1 MKSKLV
7 LAHISMFLVALFYAS
22 NFTIAKQVM
31 PEYIQPFGFIVLR
44 VIAASILFWI
54 SHTLFIREKVEN
66 KDMLWMALC
75 AVFGVAVNQ
84 LMFFKGLNLTTP
96 INGALIM
103 LTTPILVLL
112 ISAVALKERITSL
125 KVIGISLGVIGAL
138 VLIWGNSTSTVP
150 NAPNPLLGNIFI
162 GINAA
167 SYACYLIL
175 IKPLMAKYHPITILK
190 WIFSIG
196 LLYVLPFGLGEFRA
210 IEWSTFSTNIWLA
223 VIYVLVVVTFLAYLF
238 NAAALKVV
246 NPSVVGT
253 YIYLQPLLA
262 GTIAVLAG
270 QDSITWRLVAAGA
283 LIFVGVYMVSYQK
296 KETKPTLEEQ
306 G

>member
-1 MKSKLV
+1 MKSKLI
-7 LAHISMFLVALFYAS
+7 LAHVAMFLVALFYAS

-54 SHTLFIREKVEN
+54 SHSLFIREKVQRGDFA
-66 KDMLWMALC
+66 KMALC
-75 AVFGVAVNQ
+75 AVFGVAINQ

-96 INGALIM
+96 INGSLIM

-112 ISAVALKERITSL
+112 ISAIVLKERITKL
-125 KVIGISLGVIGAL
+125 KVLGILLGIAGAL
-138 VLIWGNSTSTVP
+138 VLIWGNSSSVAP
-150 NAPNPLLGNIFI
+150 KAPNPLLGNIFI

-190 WIFSIG
+190 WVFSFG
-196 LLYVLPFGLGEFRA
+196 LLYVLPFGWGEFRA
-210 IEWSTFSTNIWLA
+210 IEWATFTNNIWMA
-223 VIYVLVVVTFLAYLF
+223 VVYVLVVVTFLAYLF

-262 GTIAVLAG
+262 AIIAILAG
-270 QDSITWRLVAAGA
+270 QDSITWRLVAAAA
-283 LIFVGVYMVSYQK
+283 LIATGVYLVSIQK
-296 KETKPTLEEQ
+296 KKASQHLK
-306 G
+306 